1 MSALLLVC
9 VGVLCGCGAWLI
21 LDRHL
26 SRVVIG
32 IGLLGHGVNVAL
44 MVAGVRAVIPRSW
57 AVTDRFSDPLPQA
70 MALTAIV
77 ITFGVIAFLLALAYR
92 SWVVTGR
99 DEVEDDIEDRR
110 LAAAAHDPI
119 EDPTPEPVV
128 EAFPEADETGPTDR
142 SRGRR

>member
-57 AVTDRFSDPLPQA
+57 AVARTDS
-70 MALTAIV
+70 
-77 ITFGVIAFLLALAYR
+77 
-92 SWVVTGR
+92 
-99 DEVEDDIEDRR
+99 
-110 LAAAAHDPI
+110 PI
-119 EDPTPEPVV
+119 RCPKPW
-128 EAFPEADETGPTDR
+128 R
-142 SRGRR
+142 SRPS